1 MTISKFG
8 SLGRLLVALAVALLA
23 VGGAVA
29 PARGADLVKITI
41 AQPLTYIGG
50 GAVYTALK
58 FGYFQDEGLDVD
70 LVTIS
75 GTAPMF
81 AGVASGSAQFGITN
95 GLSLLTAVAKG
106 IPFVA
111 FVGTDHG
118 FSLLNMVASNAWAQQ
133 HNMSAKDDYRTSVR
147 KLVGARIGLLGTT
160 STGGLLL
167 AGVAK
172 QMGLPDDAFKMV
184 AMGPSAALAAFS
196 NGQIDAYWQGI
207 PPTGGV
213 YLFNSGALP
222 GIDRVAGNVVFS
234 PADYIEKHP
243 DIVAKVARAVARGD
257 NAVLDAKLQTR
268 VLQAI
273 AERIPEFSLAAIK
286 GELLRPGVPVANGQL
301 SSEAFV
307 LANQFDA
314 RIGLIEKPL
323 TPEQVNGS
331 FTLKFVP
338 KSYIKP

>member
-1 MTISKFG
+1 MTISR
-8 SLGRLLVALAVALLA
+8 LGALGLLA
-23 VGGAVA
+23 AAPVAATLAA
-29 PARGADLVKITI
+29 PARAADKITI

-50 GAVYTALK
+50 GAVYASMK

-118 FSLLNMVASNAWAQQ
+118 FSLLNMVVSAAWAQS
-133 HNMSAKDDYRTSVR
+133 HKMSSKDDYRTSIR

-167 AGVAK
+167 AAAAK
-172 QMGLPDDAFKMV
+172 QMGLRDDAFQMV

-213 YLFNSGALP
+213 YVFNSGALA
-222 GIDRVAGNVVFS
+222 GIDKVAGNIVFS
-234 PADYIEKHP
+234 TADYIDKHP
-243 DIVAKVARAVARGD
+243 DIVTRVARAVARGT
-257 NAVLDAKLQTR
+257 NAVLDPKMQAR
-268 VLQAI
+268 VLAAI
-273 AERIPEFSLAAIK
+273 SERIPEFSIAAIK
-286 GELLRPGVPVANGQL
+286 GELLRPGVPASNGQL
-301 SSEAFV
+301 AAEPFV

-314 RIGLIEKPL
+314 QIGLIEKAL
-323 TPEQVNGS
+323 TPEQVNGA

-338 KSYIKP
+338 KTFIKP